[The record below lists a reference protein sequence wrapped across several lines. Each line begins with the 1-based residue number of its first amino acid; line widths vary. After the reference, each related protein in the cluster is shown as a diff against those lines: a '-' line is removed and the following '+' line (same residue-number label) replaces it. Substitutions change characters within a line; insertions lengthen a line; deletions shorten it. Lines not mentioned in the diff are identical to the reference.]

1 MVFLVHSRL
10 RACLA
15 VLPALSAILC
25 GGATT
30 VKVVNRQLLVDGKP
44 LHLKGVCWNPVPK
57 GGIHPKD
64 LDFRGFV
71 ESDSELMARA
81 GINAVRT
88 YDAIVDREVL
98 DVLWKRKI
106 YVLNTVYIYGK
117 DPLDLINKRVNSVKD
132 HPAILMWVV
141 GNEWNYNGLYIGL
154 PYEQAL
160 QRVKDAV
167 RLIKQL
173 DATHPVSTVHGELPN
188 GNTLRD
194 LAEVDVWGINKY
206 SGISFGDLFDAWRGL
221 SQGPMYL
228 GEYGADA
235 YNTKAS
241 HLDEQAQALATKV
254 LTGQIVDASS
264 VKPGGVCVGGIIFE
278 FADEWWKDSSGNP
291 AVHDVGGVSPGGGP
305 YPDMTF
311 NEEWWG
317 LVKYDGTPREAFKA
331 YAAIAIPG
339 AAPTTQ
345 ALIASNLQAVPRHP
359 RMAACGV
366 TRSCRTKLGNCCPSR
381 SGEYDTCC
389 NTTAST
395 SPAPTLDLPS
405 TTWLPPAPHKFD
417 STAGGQHANHAYR
430 EFHSKFANGRFKAG
444 TNGCNGVGECQFET
458 RTEAQAF
465 CDAQPKCSAVLLHPF
480 EDGCAG
486 GWGCYTPRFGSISSN
501 SLWDRSGGKAWI
513 RGDRIEG
520 GKPATQPQ
528 AGAVQ
533 PTSGKRYIF
542 VGFAIATQAQ
552 AACQPYGKVAMPKTD
567 SQQRALMAAIDAAQ
581 AAGKMSRK
589 WPKNTIWLGA
599 YWDGKTKQWGWND
612 GTLITEFNWA
622 SGQPSASA
630 HQATEPWLCMVLNGQ
645 MHDSDPPWKFGIFC
659 EDEADGGKGPS
670 SDSAEDQPV
679 TTASTS
685 LPKLTPSTTPST
697 TTSAPPPPPT
707 TPAPTVTNPK
717 SITMTPKQHGNYEF
731 VGFAGPEEA
740 RHACGSNNRLAMP
753 KTEAQQR
760 QLQQAIADALA
771 DHDMSSTWP
780 QNTIW
785 IGASWNPV
793 SKRWEWDD
801 GTTIGEVRWASGQ
814 PSSSANQT
822 HEPFLCMVADGHV
835 HDSDPPY
842 SFGVMCEKGTL
853 SSTRSRPISTTTPQP
868 PPPAAAKR
876 LSPSASDGNLR
887 FSYTFLGFATAQ
899 EARSKCA
906 QSGHHLAMPKTELEQ
921 SDLSDAVDKL
931 FKSGE
936 MSGKWPNNTLW
947 LGGRWNSAT
956 NRWEWDDS
964 TEITHAPWA
973 PGQPSAAQQQEKEPW
988 LCMQMQS
995 GGKVHDSDAPWSF
1008 GVMCQQEAARA
1019 GKRVVLRKMRDSK
1032 PAASRSM
1039 LGVPTSERHPVT
1051 WVKGTIRAS
1060 CNEACQS
1067 VGGCVEEDW
1076 AWPQSAADFQALV
1089 LPRTSHACQVREGGY
1104 PYDPSA
1110 SGSDCRWR
1118 GSRDL
1123 AASAIARCASQAP
1136 QRTSRFCPCHG
1147 APQVW
1152 T

>member
-1 MVFLVHSRL
+1 MFFLGHPRL
-10 RACLA
+10 KACLA
-15 VLPALSAILC
+15 VLPTLSVILC

-57 GGIHPKD
+57 GGIHPRD

-98 DVLWKRKI
+98 DVLWKRRI

-117 DPLDLINKRVNSVKD
+117 DPLDLITKRVNSVKD

-194 LAEVDVWGINKY
+194 LSEVDVWGINKY

-241 HLDEQAQALATKV
+241 HVDEKAQALATKV
-254 LTGQIVDASS
+254 LTRQIVDASS

-331 YAAIAIPG
+331 YAAVAIPG
-339 AAPTTQ
+339 AAPPAQPLT
-345 ALIASNLQAVPRHP
+345 ASTMRVVPH

-366 TRSCRTKLGNCCPSR
+366 YRACRTKLGNCCPSH
-381 SGEYDTCC
+381 SGDYDSCC

-395 SPAPTLDLPS
+395 SPAPVLDLPS
-405 TTWLPPAPHKFD
+405 TTWLPPAPPKFD
-417 STAGGQHANHAYR
+417 STASGGRAHHAYR
-430 EFHSKFANGRFKAG
+430 EFHGKFANGHFKAG
-444 TNGCNGVGECQFET
+444 TKGCNGVGECQFET

-465 CDAQPKCSAVLLHPF
+465 CDAQPTCTAVLLHPF

-486 GWGCYTPRFGSISSN
+486 GWGCYTPRFGQITTN
-501 SLWDRSGGKAWI
+501 SLWDRSGGKAWV
-513 RGDRIEG
+513 RGDRITG
-520 GKPATQPQ
+520 GKPPGGKPVQQPQ
-528 AGAVQ
+528 QQVR
-533 PTSGKRYIF
+533 SKKRYIF
-542 VGFAIATQAQ
+542 VGFAIATQAE

-567 SQQRALMAAIDAAQ
+567 REQRALMAAIDAAQ

-612 GTLITEFNWA
+612 GTPIIEFNWA

-659 EDEADGGKGPS
+659 EDETDGGKGPS
-670 SDSAEDQPV
+670 SDSAKDQPA
-679 TTASTS
+679 TAASTS
-685 LPKLTPSTTPST
+685 SLTTKLTTPST
-697 TTSAPPPPPT
+697 APPTTTTAAPPPPPPPT
-707 TPAPTVTNPK
+707 TPAQTPTNPK
-717 SITMTPKQHGNYEF
+717 SITVTPKRHGNYEF

-740 RHACGSNNRLAMP
+740 RRACGNIGRLAMP
-753 KTEAQQR
+753 KTADQQR
-760 QLQQAIADALA
+760 QLQKAIASALT

-785 IGASWNPV
+785 IGASWNAA
-793 SKRWEWDD
+793 SKHWEWDD
-801 GTTIGEVRWASGQ
+801 GTAIGEVRWASGQ

-842 SFGVMCEKGTL
+842 SFGVMCERGP
-853 SSTRSRPISTTTPQP
+853 SSSSLSRPVSTTAQPLAQP
-868 PPPAAAKR
+868 PQQAVAKK
-876 LSPSASDGNLR
+876 LAPSASDGSMR
-887 FSYTFLGFATAQ
+887 FTYTFLGFSTAQ

-906 QSGHHLAMPKTELEQ
+906 QTGHHLAMPKTKTEQ
-921 SDLSDAVDKL
+921 SDLNAAVDKL
-931 FKSGE
+931 FKSQE
-936 MSGKWPNNTLW
+936 MSMKWPNNTLW
-947 LGGRWNSAT
+947 LGGQWNSGT
-956 NRWEWDDS
+956 HRWEWDDGAQ
-964 TEITHAPWA
+964 ITHAAWA
-973 PGQPSAAQQQEKEPW
+973 PGQPSAAKQQDKEPW

-995 GGKVHDSDAPWSF
+995 GGRVHDSDAPWPF
-1008 GVMCQQEAARA
+1008 GVMCQQESVQP
-1019 GKRVVLRKMRDSK
+1019 GKHVVLRKMSDSGH
-1032 PAASRSM
+1032 AA
-1039 LGVPTSERHPVT
+1039 
-1051 WVKGTIRAS
+1051 
-1060 CNEACQS
+1060 
-1067 VGGCVEEDW
+1067 
-1076 AWPQSAADFQALV
+1076 F
-1089 LPRTSHACQVREGGY
+1089 
-1104 PYDPSA
+1104 
-1110 SGSDCRWR
+1110 
-1118 GSRDL
+1118 
-1123 AASAIARCASQAP
+1123 
-1136 QRTSRFCPCHG
+1136 
-1147 APQVW
+1147 
-1152 T
+1152 